1 MKLMKILKI
10 ILPAILAFS
19 FAGCL
24 DINESVDIRK
34 DGSGQLTMDMD
45 MSQMVDIM
53 QTYMGKDELE
63 KKGMSKMDT
72 TILLKDIVDTSSS
85 LSEDKKAILRPGRVH
100 IKLDMDAKVFTVH
113 SMFPFTSL
121 ANLQKLYTL
130 MNDGSLGNAKLFG
143 SLGGDAGAGAGASP
157 GDINQFNSIFD
168 FTCKDGLLTKKLNK
182 EKFDA
187 LKNDPQMAQV
197 KQASQMGMDI
207 NYTTTLTLP
216 RPVKKIS
223 NPLAK
228 QSDDKMTVT
237 MKYNLIDVF
246 DHPAQFEYTV
256 EY

>member
-1 MKLMKILKI
+1 MKLMKILKF
-10 ILPAILAFS
+10 ILPAVLAFS

-34 DGSGQLTMDMD
+34 DGTGQLTMDMD
-45 MSQMVDIM
+45 MSQMVDIL

-72 TILLKDIVDTSSS
+72 TILLKDVVDTISS

-121 ANLQKLYTL
+121 PNLQKLYVL

-143 SLGGDAGAGAGASP
+143 ALGGDAGGPGANP

-168 FTCKDGLLTKKLNK
+168 FACRDGMLTKKLNK
-182 EKFDA
+182 AKFD
-187 LKNDPQMAQV
+187 
-197 KQASQMGMDI
+197 
-207 NYTTTLTLP
+207 
-216 RPVKKIS
+216 
-223 NPLAK
+223 
-228 QSDDKMTVT
+228 
-237 MKYNLIDVF
+237 
-246 DHPAQFEYTV
+246 
-256 EY
+256 

>member
-45 MSQMVDIM
+45 MSQMVDIL
-53 QTYMGKDELE
+53 QTYMGKEELE

-143 SLGGDAGAGAGASP
+143 SLGGDAGAGASP

>member
-143 SLGGDAGAGAGASP
+143 SLGGDAGAGASP

>member
-45 MSQMVDIM
+45 MSQMVDIL

-72 TILLKDIVDTSSS
+72 TILLKDIVDTSAN

-121 ANLQKLYTL
+121 SNLQKLYTL

-143 SLGGDAGAGAGASP
+143 ALGGDAGAGASP
-157 GDINQFNSIFD
+157 GDLNQFNSIFD

-207 NYTTTLTLP
+207 NYTTTLSLP
-216 RPVKKIS
+216 RPIKKIS

-228 QSDDKMTVT
+228 QSDDKLTVT

-246 DHPAQFEYTV
+246 DHPEQFEYTV

>member
-1 MKLMKILKI
+1 MKLMKILKF
-10 ILPAILAFS
+10 ILPAVLALTFS
-19 FAGCL
+19 GCL

-45 MSQMVDIM
+45 MSQMVDMM

-63 KKGMSKMDT
+63 KKGFSKMDT
-72 TILLKDIVDTSSS
+72 TILLKDVVDTASG
-85 LSEDKKAILRPGRVH
+85 LSEDKKAILRTGRVH

-121 ANLQKLYTL
+121 PNLQKLYAL

-143 SLGGDAGAGAGASP
+143 ALAGDAGAGANP

-168 FTCKDGLLTKKLNK
+168 FSCKDGMLTKKLNK
-182 EKFDA
+182 TKFDA

-197 KQASQMGMDI
+197 KQASQMGMEI
-207 NYTTTLTLP
+207 NYTSTLSLP
-216 RPVKKIS
+216 RPIKKVS

-228 QSDDKMTVT
+228 LSDDKMTVT
-237 MKYNLIDVF
+237 MKFNLIDVF
-246 DHPAQFEYTV
+246 DKPEQFEYTV

>member
-24 DINESVDIRK
+24 DINES
-34 DGSGQLTMDMD
+34 
-45 MSQMVDIM
+45 VDIM

-143 SLGGDAGAGAGASP
+143 SLGGDAGAGASP

>member
-1 MKLMKILKI
+1 MKLMKILKF

-143 SLGGDAGAGAGASP
+143 SLGGDAGAGASP

>member
-1 MKLMKILKI
+1 MKLMKILKF
-10 ILPAILAFS
+10 ILPAVLAFS

-45 MSQMVDIM
+45 MSQMVDIL

-72 TILLKDIVDTSSS
+72 TILLKDVVDTLSSM
-85 LSEDKKAILRPGRVH
+85 SEDKKAILRPGRVH

-121 ANLQKLYTL
+121 TNLQSLYAL

-143 SLGGDAGAGAGASP
+143 SLGGDAGAGANP
-157 GDINQFNSIFD
+157 GDLNQFNSIFD
-168 FTCKDGLLTKKLNK
+168 FTCKDGMLTKKLNK
-182 EKFDA
+182 AKFDA

-207 NYTTTLTLP
+207 NYTSTISLP
-216 RPVKKIS
+216 RPIKKIS

-228 QSDDKMTVT
+228 LSDDKLTVT
-237 MKYNLIDVF
+237 MKFNMIDVF
-246 DHPAQFEYTV
+246 EHPEQFEYTV

>member
-1 MKLMKILKI
+1 
-10 ILPAILAFS
+10 
-19 FAGCL
+19 
-24 DINESVDIRK
+24 
-34 DGSGQLTMDMD
+34 
-45 MSQMVDIM
+45 
-53 QTYMGKDELE
+53 
-63 KKGMSKMDT
+63 
-72 TILLKDIVDTSSS
+72 
-85 LSEDKKAILRPGRVH
+85 
-100 IKLDMDAKVFTVH
+100 VH

-143 SLGGDAGAGAGASP
+143 SLGGDAGAGASP

>member
-45 MSQMVDIM
+45 MSQMVDIL
-53 QTYMGKDELE
+53 QTYMGKEELE

-72 TILLKDIVDTSSS
+72 TILLKDIVDTSAS

-121 ANLQKLYTL
+121 SNLQKLYTL

-143 SLGGDAGAGAGASP
+143 ALGGDAGAGASP

-182 EKFDA
+182 GKFDA

-207 NYTTTLTLP
+207 NYTTTLSLP
-216 RPVKKIS
+216 RPIKKIS

-228 QSDDKMTVT
+228 QSDDKLTVT

-246 DHPAQFEYTV
+246 DHPEQFEYTV

>member
-1 MKLMKILKI
+1 MKLMKILKF

-143 SLGGDAGAGAGASP
+143 SLGGDAGAGASP

-197 KQASQMGMDI
+197 KQASQMGIDI